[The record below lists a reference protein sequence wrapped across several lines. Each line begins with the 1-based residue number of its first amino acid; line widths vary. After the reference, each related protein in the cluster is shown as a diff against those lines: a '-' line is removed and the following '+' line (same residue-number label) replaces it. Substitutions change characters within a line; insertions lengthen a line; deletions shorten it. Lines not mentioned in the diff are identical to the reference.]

1 MTLDFR
7 LFIQQHQP
15 DAELLWPGNKL
26 SRNEKISH
34 LSAAGF
40 VLVVG
45 GGKTLVWNF
54 PLLFFDRFPYTYNFD
69 KHIQIYLIGG
79 E

>member
-7 LFIQQHQP
+7 LFNNINQMLNYFDQEINW
-15 DAELLWPGNKL
+15 AEMK
-26 SRNEKISH
+26 KISH

-54 PLLFFDRFPYTYNFD
+54 PLLFFDGFPYTYNFD